1 MFKIVD
7 KDKMKNRSDKDD
19 TDQSVDH
26 QDVGKQET
34 PEDQSE
40 LSLDEQL
47 AKSQEQASKNW
58 DKVLRL
64 QAEIENLRKRTLR
77 DVENASRGSIERVIM
92 EMLPILD
99 SFELGLDLKT
109 ETIDE
114 YKTFKEGQEASMML
128 MNSLFYKLSIE
139 TIDPSEMRYDPE
151 LHEVISTQEDDSVE
165 PGYIIKVIQKGYR
178 LKERLLRPARVIV
191 CAEKNKKDSLT

>member
-7 KDKMKNRSDKDD
+7 KDKMKNRSKQDD
-19 TDQSVDH
+19 ADQSVDH
-26 QDVGKQET
+26 QDVEKQQT

-47 AKSQEQASKNW
+47 AKSQEEASKNW

-64 QAEIENLRKRTLR
+64 QAEIENFRKRTLR
-77 DVENASRGSIERVIM
+77 DVENASRGSIERVMM

-109 ETIDE
+109 ETMNE
-114 YKTFKEGQEASMML
+114 YKTFKEGQVASMML
-128 MNSLFYKLSIE
+128 MNSLFNKLSIE

-151 LHEVISTQEDDSVE
+151 LHEVVGTQEDNSVE
-165 PGYIIKVIQKGYR
+165 PGYIIQVIQKGYR

-191 CAEKNKKDSLT
+191 CVEKE

>member
-1 MFKIVD
+1 
-7 KDKMKNRSDKDD
+7 MKNRSDKEDA
-19 TDQSVDH
+19 DQSVDH
-26 QDVGKQET
+26 QKVEKQET

-40 LSLDEQL
+40 LSLNEQL
-47 AKSQEQASKNW
+47 AQSQEEASKNW

-64 QAEIENLRKRTLR
+64 QAEIDNLRKRTLR
-77 DVENASRGSIERVIM
+77 DIENASRGSIERVIM

-109 ETIDE
+109 ETLDE
-114 YKTFKEGQEASMML
+114 YKTFKEGQKASMML
-128 MNSLFYKLSIE
+128 MSSLFNKLSIE

-165 PGYIIKVIQKGYR
+165 PGYIIEVIQKGYR

-191 CAEKNKKDSLT
+191 CAEKNKDQPST

>member
-7 KDKMKNRSDKDD
+7 KDKMKNRTNNDD
-19 TDQSVDH
+19 EDQSVNT
-26 QDVGKQET
+26 QDNDGQDT
-34 PEDQSE
+34 SQDQPE
-40 LSLDEQL
+40 LSIEEQL
-47 AKSQEQASKNW
+47 IKSQEEASKNW

-64 QAEIENLRKRTLR
+64 QAEIDNLRKRTLR
-77 DVENASRGSIERVIM
+77 DIENASRGSIERVIM

-109 ETIDE
+109 ETLDE

-128 MNSLFYKLSIE
+128 MNSLFNKLSIE

-165 PGYIIKVIQKGYR
+165 PGYIIQVIQKGYR

-191 CAEKNKKDSLT
+191 CAEKNKDESST